1 LAGTTIAIFIF
12 GESFVPVQVVSGFL
26 KILTEEFQTI
36 RGNKQVCVLACKKR
50 RKKNGDGDVNK
61 HLLNCCF
68 VLQVTWHQLVLAV
81 FAIFID

>member
-1 LAGTTIAIFIF
+1 MAIFIF

-26 KILTEEFQTI
+26 KILPKNSNQFEVT
-36 RGNKQVCVLACKKR
+36 NKFVSWHAKKR

-81 FAIFID
+81 SAIFID